1 MYKTGSRAF
10 YGLCCQG
17 RRRIQRHVLS
27 QFWGQS
33 LLFFSYIECL
43 ADDKGEVSYLC
54 IRLAAGPY
62 RAFTVK
68 GGGGYRD
75 MSCNSSGV
83 RGCYLS
89 VILSV

>member
-1 MYKTGSRAF
+1 M
-10 YGLCCQG
+10 
-17 RRRIQRHVLS
+17 
-27 QFWGQS
+27 
-33 LLFFSYIECL
+33 ECL

-54 IRLAAGPY
+54 IRLEAGPY

-83 RGCYLS
+83 RACYLS
-89 VILSV
+89 VILCV